1 MRAPQPIRVGSRTS
15 PLALAQTEEAI
26 SLLQGRFTDVAFLRV
41 SLSTEGDRRK
51 EAPLSAL
58 ERGAFVKD
66 IETALLEGRIDI
78 AIHSAKDLGPDMP
91 DGLTALPVGTRQDA
105 RDVLVSRDRL
115 PLALLPAGTRLGTS
129 SPRRTVQIEALR
141 PDLDILPIRGNV
153 GTRLDKAGGVDYDG
167 VVLAAAGLARL
178 GRLSEATEFLPVEQV
193 TPDIGQGALVAEFR
207 CDDTRIEMM
216 LSSIVSSSTACAFRA
231 ERAFLHEIGGGCSS
245 PVGAY
250 ARTVGGRLNLL
261 VMAVLSDGARI
272 VRSQIEGRTEAADE
286 IGRTAAKR
294 LLESKSS
301 EIFSREL
308 TNPCR

>member
-1 MRAPQPIRVGSRTS
+1 MAPQSIRVGSRTS

-26 SLLQGRFTDVAFLRV
+26 SLLQARFTDVAFRRV

-66 IETALLEGRIDI
+66 IETDLLEGRIDI

-91 DGLTALPVGTRQDA
+91 DGLAALPVGTRQDA
-105 RDVLVSRDRL
+105 RDVLISRDRL
-115 PLALLPAGTRLGTS
+115 PLALLPPGTRLGTS
-129 SPRRTVQIEALR
+129 SPRRTVQLEALR

-153 GTRLDKAGGVDYDG
+153 GTRLDKAFGVDYDG

-178 GRLSEATEFLPVEQV
+178 GRLSEATEFLQVEQV
-193 TPDIGQGALVAEFR
+193 TPDIGQGTLVAEFR
-207 CDDTRIEMM
+207 CGDARIEMM
-216 LSSIVSSSTACAFRA
+216 LSSIVSTSTACAFRA

-250 ARTVGGRLNLL
+250 ARTAGGRLNLL
-261 VMAVLSDGARI
+261 VMAALPDGARI
-272 VRSQIEGRTEAADE
+272 VRSQVEGRVEEADE

-294 LLESKSS
+294 LLESESS
-301 EIFSREL
+301 EIFGREH
-308 TNPCR
+308 TNACR

>member
-1 MRAPQPIRVGSRTS
+1 MRAPQSIRVGSRTS

-216 LSSIVSSSTACAFRA
+216 LSSIVSRSTACAFRA

-272 VRSQIEGRTEAADE
+272 VRSQIEGRMEAADE

-301 EIFSREL
+301 EIFGREL

>member
-1 MRAPQPIRVGSRTS
+1 MRAPQSIRVGSRTS

-66 IETALLEGRIDI
+66 IEAALLEGRIDI
-78 AIHSAKDLGPDMP
+78 AIHSAKDLGPDIP

-115 PLALLPAGTRLGTS
+115 PLALLPVGTRLGTS

-153 GTRLDKAGGVDYDG
+153 GTRLDKASGVDYDG

-272 VRSQIEGRTEAADE
+272 VRSQTEGRTEAADE

-301 EIFSREL
+301 EIFGREL

>member
-1 MRAPQPIRVGSRTS
+1 MKAPQSIRVGSRTS

-26 SLLQGRFTDVAFLRV
+26 SLLQARFTDVAFRRV

-66 IETALLEGRIDI
+66 IETDLLEGRIDI

-91 DGLTALPVGTRQDA
+91 DGLAALPVGTRQDA
-105 RDVLVSRDRL
+105 RDVLISRDRL
-115 PLALLPAGTRLGTS
+115 PLALLPPGTRLGTS
-129 SPRRTVQIEALR
+129 SPRRTVQLVALR

-153 GTRLDKAGGVDYDG
+153 GTRLGKAFGVDYDG

-193 TPDIGQGALVAEFR
+193 TPDIGQGTLVAEFR
-207 CDDTRIEMM
+207 CGDARIEMM
-216 LSSIVSSSTACAFRA
+216 LSSIVSTSTACAFRA

-250 ARTVGGRLNLL
+250 ARTAGGRLNLL
-261 VMAVLSDGARI
+261 VMAALPDGARI
-272 VRSQIEGRTEAADE
+272 VRSQVEGRAEEADE
-286 IGRTAAKR
+286 IGRTAAKI
-294 LLESKSS
+294 LLESESS
-301 EIFSREL
+301 EIFGREH
-308 TNPCR
+308 TDACR